1 MKDLKKL
8 KEEIAFNT
16 EWLDTSEGD
25 VIECISIENLE
36 GALSRFFGKKIVL
49 SSDEPHQEE
58 EKPKFKQL
66 EMFQDG
72 LGEVQG

>member
-1 MKDLKKL
+1 MKDLENLKK
-8 KEEIAFNT
+8 EIGFNI
-16 EWLDTSEGD
+16 EWLETSEGD

-36 GALSRFFGKKIVL
+36 GALSRFFGKRISLNPDQEESV
-49 SSDEPHQEE
+49 EE

-72 LGEVQG
+72 LE